1 MKGIPGDSLTRF
13 TNVMQ
18 LAGENPD
25 DEDYGMLS
33 DDIDSEEDAADASTE
48 DATTE
53 AIGMLRQYGDSV
65 RSGDGSTE
73 GPVWPA
79 ANAAAELH
87 PGEIAR
93 RAALESLAVSAAL
106 RLFRRFFPDDDDTL
120 GRRVVASAVA
130 ACGGQV
136 GFRRMLE
143 DGDAVAFA
151 LIDEHRHA
159 AASSAAES
167 SGPGTSGTAKQDDSA
182 RGSAQHPKPPTI
194 VLSGAPCAGKSAI
207 AAQLP
212 DVLREHGVNVVVVP
226 EVATAFMESLGVNF
240 NPASLSHSAAA
251 EFQAQLFDAQLDAAS
266 KYATLLR
273 RRPIHTQTSNERT
286 ARNRQ
291 DGTGEEAR
299 TNNIV
304 A

>member
-1 MKGIPGDSLTRF
+1 MRKPFANNKHKSRLIDQKNAMLYYAGLLNEFSQNDKVIVDTTWLTAVDKADLDNFERPPFTGLIVGNRSSGAGRPRAYDVELRRVGSFSKRSMTLRIMKAIPGDSLTRF
-13 TNVMQ
+13 TDVMQ

-53 AIGMLRQYGDSV
+53 AIGMLQQYGDSV

-79 ANAAAELH
+79 ADAAAELH

-120 GRRVVASAVA
+120 GRRVAASAVA

-167 SGPGTSGTAKQDDSA
+167 SGPSTSSTAKQDG
-182 RGSAQHPKPPTI
+182 RE
-194 VLSGAPCAGKSAI
+194 GAA
-207 AAQLP
+207 
-212 DVLREHGVNVVVVP
+212 
-226 EVATAFMESLGVNF
+226 
-240 NPASLSHSAAA
+240 
-251 EFQAQLFDAQLDAAS
+251 
-266 KYATLLR
+266 
-273 RRPIHTQTSNERT
+273 
-286 ARNRQ
+286 
-291 DGTGEEAR
+291 
-299 TNNIV
+299 
-304 A
+304 